1 MLPIEPILPQL
12 FSALAEHDKVILQAP
27 PGAGKST
34 FLPLQLIKN
43 QMFKGRIIMLEPR
56 RLAAR
61 SIAEYLAMQLG
72 ETVGQRVGYRVRQ
85 DVKVSAATVL
95 EIVTEGIL
103 TRMIQSDPELSGI
116 DLIIF
121 DEFHERSIHAD
132 LALALSLDSQSALR
146 DDLTLLLMSATLD
159 SEYLS
164 KMLDAPIITSEGR
177 SYPVEMRYLPT
188 KPEQMV
194 ACIGSLIT
202 QLLDEES
209 GSMLV
214 FLPGAKEINQ
224 LAGVLAG
231 QSLSNSVKGN
241 VKVYPLYGDLAK
253 KQQQAAIAPC
263 VGGERKIVIATNI
276 AETSLTIDGIRIVI
290 DSGLKRHASFNPKN
304 GITKLQTTAI
314 AKSSAIQRA
323 GRAGRLMPG
332 IGYRLDSAEIFERR
346 MDFDQPEILT
356 SDLMPLVLEVANW
369 GADIDDLLWV
379 NAPPKHLV
387 AQARQLLVQL
397 EILEQQSDQ
406 QFKVTAVGHQVSAL
420 GCHPRIAHMLLKAK
434 TLSTELEVPVDSLA
448 CYLAAIIEE
457 ADPLPK
463 GMRRDNSTIEARVR
477 WMLAGKAPQVLQQAR
492 VWAKRINIR
501 LKDSLPLEYCGV
513 LLALA
518 FPDRIAKSRGKGFQM
533 SNGFGIV
540 ISDNDPLSFEPML
553 VVADLIEFDSRVY
566 VGMAATISEQQIES
580 ELPHLLTTQDFV
592 GWDKKGEK
600 LVAETQTTLG
610 RIVLCSKPAKGGI
623 TNGQRVD
630 AFIALIKVKGLD
642 LLAWDDEAV
651 LLRLRLN
658 TAFDLLSAS
667 DNCWPDYSDEALLG
681 NLNDWLA
688 PYLNNVRSL
697 AELKK
702 FDLKPAL
709 LSRLDWNTQQK
720 LDNGFPERFKVPT
733 GAHYKIEYRADQPPK
748 LSVRIQEMFGLTET
762 PMLANG
768 RLPLVI
774 ELLSP
779 ARRPLQ
785 LTQDLA
791 GFWQGSYE
799 QVKKEMKGRYP
810 RHYWPDDPAVAMP
823 TNRVK
828 KRM

>member
-1 MLPIEPILPQL
+1 MSPIKLPIEPVLPEL
-12 FSALAEHDKVILQAP
+12 FAALTTHERVILQAP

-34 FLPLQLIKN
+34 FLPLQLVKN
-43 QMFKGRIIMLEPR
+43 RLFKGRIIMLEPR

-61 SIAEYLAMQLG
+61 SIAEYLAEQLG
-72 ETVGQRVGYRVRQ
+72 ETVGQTVGYRVRQ
-85 DVKVSAATVL
+85 EVKVSSATVL

-103 TRMIQSDPELSGI
+103 TRMIQSDPELTGV
-116 DLIIF
+116 DLVIF

-132 LALALSLDSQSALR
+132 LALALSLDMQVLR

-159 SEYLS
+159 SEYLA
-164 KMLDAPIITSEGR
+164 KTLDAPIITSEGR
-177 SYPVEMRYLPT
+177 SYPVEMRYLPS
-188 KPEQMV
+188 KPEQMTGR
-194 ACIGSLIT
+194 ISSLIT
-202 QLLDEES
+202 ELLNEES

-214 FLPGAKEINQ
+214 FLPGAKEINALADA
-224 LAGVLAG
+224 LAGLN
-231 QSLSNSVKGN
+231 LPTN
-241 VKVYPLYGDLAK
+241 VKVYPLYGDLGK

-263 VGGERKIVIATNI
+263 VGDERKIVIATNI

-304 GITKLQTTAI
+304 GITKLQTTSI

-332 IGYRLDSAEIFERR
+332 IGYRMDSAEIFERR

-356 SDLMPLVLEVANW
+356 SDLMSLVLEVATW
-369 GADIDDLLWV
+369 GADIDDLQWV
-379 NAPPKHLV
+379 NQPPKHLV
-387 AQARQLLVQL
+387 AQARQLMQQL
-397 EILEQQSDQ
+397 EIFDDQ
-406 QFKVTAVGHQVSAL
+406 LKLTPIGHKVNAL

-434 TLSTELEVPVDSLA
+434 ILATDGLPGVDSLA

-457 ADPLPK
+457 VDPLPK
-463 GMRRDNSTIEARVR
+463 SMRRDNSTIEARVR
-477 WMLAGKAPQVLQQAR
+477 WVLAGKSPQVLKQAK
-492 VWAKRINIR
+492 VWAKRTNVN

-518 FPDRIAKSRGKGFQM
+518 FPDRIAKSRGQGFQM

-540 ISDNDPLSFEPML
+540 ISDNDPLSHEPML
-553 VVADLIEFDSRVY
+553 VVADLIEFGHRVY
-566 VGMAATISEQQIES
+566 VGLAAPISEEQIVS
-580 ELPHLLTTQDFV
+580 ELAHLVATEDFV

-600 LVAETQTTLG
+600 LVAESQTRLG
-610 RIVLCSKPAKGGI
+610 RIILSRKLAKGAI
-623 TNGQRVD
+623 SNNQRVA
-630 AFIALIKVKGLD
+630 AFVALVKDKGLD
-642 LLAWDDEAV
+642 LLAWDEDNKR
-651 LLRLRLN
+651 LRLRLN
-658 TAFDLLSAS
+658 SAFALYGS
-667 DNCWPDYSDEALLG
+667 DNRWPDYSDKVLLSE
-681 NLNDWLA
+681 LDDWLA
-688 PYLNNVRSL
+688 PYLNNIRSV

-702 FDLKPAL
+702 LDLKPAL
-709 LSRLDWNTQQK
+709 LSRLDWNTQKQ
-720 LDNGFPERFKVPT
+720 LDKDFPERFKVPT
-733 GAHYKIEYRADQPPK
+733 GAHYKIDYRADQPPK

-762 PMLANG
+762 PTLANG
-768 RLPLVI
+768 KLPLVI

-810 RHYWPDDPAVAMP
+810 RHYWPDDPSVAMP
-823 TNRVK
+823 TSRVK
-828 KRM
+828 KKM